1 MGYAATSAISA
12 IDGETIRNARRF
24 SESPFE
30 LRGVGVVA
38 CGTVVVASAMVAS

>member
-1 MGYAATSAISA
+1 MSA

-30 LRGVGVVA
+30 LRGGVAGVVA